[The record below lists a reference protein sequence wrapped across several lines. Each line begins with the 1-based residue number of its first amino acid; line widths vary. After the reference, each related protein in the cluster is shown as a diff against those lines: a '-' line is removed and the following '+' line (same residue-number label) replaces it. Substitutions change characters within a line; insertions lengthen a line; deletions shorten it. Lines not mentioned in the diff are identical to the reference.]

1 MLRQIDF
8 FDPLRDLS
16 AFVASCRSRAYT
28 GIGSRE
34 TPDDVCL
41 LMTAIAKRLEAEG
54 LILRSGGAKRADE
67 AFDTGTSHSE
77 IFIPWPNFAERCGR
91 RAPLLR
97 GPNVFVSSRLTTTAY
112 NMAARNHPKFC
123 NLSEGKQKLH
133 ARSSYQVMGK
143 KCDDPS
149 AFVLCWTPDGS
160 IGKTTSKTGGTG
172 QAIRIAYAYGVPVFN
187 LRRDDHRE
195 AWERFVELR

>member
-1 MLRQIDF
+1 MPRQIDF
-8 FDPLRDLS
+8 FDPLRDLR
-16 AFVASCRSRAYT
+16 AFIASCEGRAYA

-34 TPDDVCL
+34 TPDDICL

-54 LILRSGGAKRADE
+54 LMLRSGGAKGADDAFEEGADNIKRIFLPWEGFNGRASGRN
-67 AFDTGTSHSE
+67 FTVVPFVGTAHRIASE
-77 IFIPWPNFAERCGR
+77 H
-91 RAPLLR
+91 
-97 GPNVFVSSRLTTTAY
+97 
-112 NMAARNHPKFC
+112 HPAWWC
-123 NLSEGKQKLH
+123 LSEGSMKLLI
-133 ARSSYQVMGK
+133 RNTPQVLGAA
-143 KCDDPS
+143 CNDPS